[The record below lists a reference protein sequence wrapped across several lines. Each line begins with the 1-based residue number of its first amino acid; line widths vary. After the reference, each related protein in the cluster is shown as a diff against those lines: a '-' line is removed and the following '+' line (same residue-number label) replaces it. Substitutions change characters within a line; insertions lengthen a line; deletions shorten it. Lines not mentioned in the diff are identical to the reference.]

1 MTPTATTAPARPGAL
16 ATRTRSWLRR
26 LDAYTLEVFNP
37 GAPYRPRPDRG

>member
-1 MTPTATTAPARPGAL
+1 MTPTATTPPARTGAL
-16 ATRTRSWLRR
+16 AGRTRSWLRR